1 LKLERDSSTLKMA
14 FFGETLLDQ
23 QIENFRGQDLYNFA
37 WITDEV
43 LENVI
48 HASLVTQLKE
58 NVPTQR
64 TYQGNSQ
71 KESSKVVEY
80 VAEYG
85 PEPLVK
91 MPKALLPT
99 IRNRDYYAGEW
110 GMWDNQI
117 YYWDRKDDDSQ
128 TCRYELSQYN

>member
-1 LKLERDSSTLKMA
+1 MT

-37 WITDEV
+37 WITDDI

-58 NVPTQR
+58 NVPIQR
-64 TYQGNSQ
+64 NTPKG
-71 KESSKVVEY
+71 SSKDI
-80 VAEYG
+80 EYG

-91 MPKALLPT
+91 IPKSLLPT
-99 IRNRDYYAGEW
+99 IRNRDYYVGEW
-110 GMWDNQI
+110 GIWDNQI
-117 YYWDRKDDDSQ
+117 YYWDRKDEP
-128 TCRYELSQYN
+128 CRYELSQYN